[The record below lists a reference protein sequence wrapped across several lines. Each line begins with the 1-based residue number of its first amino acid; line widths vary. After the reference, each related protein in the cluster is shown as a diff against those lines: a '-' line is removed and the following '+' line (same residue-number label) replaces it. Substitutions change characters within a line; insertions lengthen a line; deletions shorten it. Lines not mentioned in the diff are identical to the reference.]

1 MTENDC
7 ADCERLV
14 AAYRACIF
22 EAHDLRNQALVLE
35 AAKAPNRMENSQRI
49 EEVEV
54 RAAALKRELS
64 EHQKNE
70 HAKR

>member
-1 MTENDC
+1 VTENDC
-7 ADCERLV
+7 AECERLV

-22 EAHDLRNQALVLE
+22 EAHDLRNQAMVLE
-35 AAKAPNRMENSQRI
+35 AAKAPNRTEHSQQI
-49 EEVEV
+49 IDVEG